1 MSELILSPSILS
13 ADFTRLGEQV
23 SEVEKAG
30 ARYLH
35 IDVMDG
41 VFVPSITFGMPIIQ
55 SLRPHTNLVF
65 DVHLM
70 ILDPIRYIDKF
81 IDLGAEIL
89 TFHEEVAREPRE
101 LEALI
106 DKIHERGKKAGL
118 AIKPETDVSVFKPY
132 LHELEQL
139 LVMTVRPGYGGQA
152 YMPETTEKIRQTR
165 QMLREAGIEADVQV
179 DGGITD
185 ETLPIVL
192 EAGANIIVAG
202 SAVFKGDITDNCKRF
217 LAKMKTDSV

>member
-1 MSELILSPSILS
+1 MRERILSPSILS

-23 SEVEKAG
+23 AETEAAG

-41 VFVPSITFGMPIIQ
+41 VFVPSITFGMPIIK
-55 SLRPHTNLVF
+55 SLRPHTKLTF

-70 ILDPIRYIDKF
+70 ILDPIRYIDRF
-81 IDLGAEIL
+81 IDLGAEVL
-89 TFHEEVAREPRE
+89 TFHEEVAREPKE
-101 LEALI
+101 LTALI
-106 DKIHERGKKAGL
+106 EKIHARGKKAGM
-118 AIKPETDVSVFKPY
+118 AIKPETDVSVFKPF
-132 LHELEQL
+132 LKELEQL

-152 YMPETTEKIRQTR
+152 YIPETTDKIRQTR
-165 QMLREAGIEADVQV
+165 RMLDEAGIDADIQV

-192 EAGANIIVAG
+192 EAGANVIVAG
-202 SAVFKGDITDNCKRF
+202 SALFKGDITANCERF
-217 LAKMKTDSV
+217 LAKMREP

>member
-1 MSELILSPSILS
+1 MIENILSPSILS

-23 SEVEKAG
+23 TEAEQAG
-30 ARYLH
+30 AKYLH

-41 VFVPSITFGMPIIQ
+41 VFVPSISFGMPILK
-55 SLRPHTNLVF
+55 SLRPHTELVF

-106 DKIHERGKKAGL
+106 DKIHARGKKAGL
-118 AIKPETDVSVFKPY
+118 AIKPETDISVFRPY
-132 LHELEQL
+132 LHELEQF
-139 LVMTVRPGYGGQA
+139 LVMTVRPGYSGQA
-152 YMPETTEKIRQTR
+152 YMPETTEKIWRTR
-165 QMLREAGIEADVQV
+165 RMLEDAGIEADIQV

-192 EAGANIIVAG
+192 EAGANVIVAG
-202 SAVFKGDITDNCKRF
+202 SSIFKGDITDNCKRF
-217 LAKMKTDSV
+217 LAKMQG

>member
-1 MSELILSPSILS
+1 MRQNILSPSILS

-23 SEVEKAG
+23 HEAESAG
-30 ARYLH
+30 ATYLH

-41 VFVPSITFGMPIIQ
+41 VFVPSITFGMPIIK

-70 ILDPIRYIDKF
+70 ILDPIRYIDRF
-81 IDLGAEIL
+81 IDVGAEVL

-101 LEALI
+101 LTALI
-106 DKIHERGKKAGL
+106 EKIHARGKKAGM
-118 AIKPETDVSVFKPY
+118 AIKPETDISVFKPY
-132 LHELEQL
+132 LHELEQF

-152 YMPETTEKIRQTR
+152 YMPETTEKIWQTR
-165 QMLREAGIEADVQV
+165 KMLDAAGIDADIQV

-192 EAGANIIVAG
+192 EAGANVIVAG
-202 SAVFKGDITDNCKRF
+202 SALFKGDIAENCRRF
-217 LAKMKTDSV
+217 LARMSK